1 LAHRGKLLTFFIV
14 RKMKIWLTIS
24 ALMVASL
31 ACAQTVTITGTVV
44 DPNGHAYQNGQGR
57 VVLLPGNVNFLVNNT
72 NPVPSPVVISGLDS
86 FGHFSVSLTNTSI
99 MQPQSSNPTWQF
111 SFCSQTYSIQPLP
124 VCFTM
129 TPMALTSSQDISSQI
144 QAQAALLPIFNG
156 TGTLTSVSCTIPLV
170 CTPNPIVSAGGIS
183 LQNSGVTAGSY
194 TNTNFTVNSQG
205 IVTAASNGSGGVGTV
220 TSVGCG
226 AGLACSP
233 SPITGSGTVSLD
245 SQYAK
250 LRCESGLGDGL
261 NAIAAGTYLQSFCY
275 NDSGVTWTIT
285 GIKCYVDGGSSST
298 LNASGNTL
306 GSLLTGPIACG
317 TGFVAGTQT
326 ANVAMTSGDY
336 IKFTFVADGTA
347 KQTTFVVS
355 FTQ

>member
-1 LAHRGKLLTFFIV
+1 
-14 RKMKIWLTIS
+14 MKIWLTIS

-144 QAQAALLPIFNG
+144 QAQSALLPVFNG
-156 TGTLTSVSCTIPLV
+156 TGTLTSVS
-170 CTPNPIVSAGGIS
+170 
-183 LQNSGVTAGSY
+183 
-194 TNTNFTVNSQG
+194 
-205 IVTAASNGSGGVGTV
+205 
-220 TSVGCG
+220 CG

-233 SPITGSGTVSLD
+233 SPITVSGTVSLD

-285 GIKCYVDGGSSST
+285 GIKCYVDSGSSST
-298 LNASGNTL
+298 LNAAGNTL
-306 GSLLTGPIACG
+306 GLLLTGAIACG

-326 ANVAMTSGDY
+326 ANVALTSGDY

-347 KQTTFVVS
+347 KQTTWVVS
-355 FTQ
+355 MTQ

>member
-1 LAHRGKLLTFFIV
+1 
-14 RKMKIWLTIS
+14 MKIWLTIS

-31 ACAQTVTITGTVV
+31 SCAQTATITGTVV

-144 QAQAALLPIFNG
+144 QAQSALLPIFNG
-156 TGTLTSVSCTIPLV
+156 TGTLTSVSC
-170 CTPNPIVSAGGIS
+170 
-183 LQNSGVTAGSY
+183 
-194 TNTNFTVNSQG
+194 
-205 IVTAASNGSGGVGTV
+205 
-220 TSVGCG
+220 G

-233 SPITGSGTVSLD
+233 SPITVSGTVSLD

-261 NAIAAGTYLQSFCY
+261 NAIPAGTYLQSFCY

-306 GSLLTGPIACG
+306 GSLLTGAITCG

-326 ANVAMTSGDY
+326 ANVALTSGDY

-347 KQTTFVVS
+347 KQSTWVVS
-355 FTQ
+355 MTQ

>member
-1 LAHRGKLLTFFIV
+1 MCFIA

-144 QAQAALLPIFNG
+144 QAQSALLPIFNG
-156 TGTLTSVSCTIPLV
+156 TGTLTSVSC
-170 CTPNPIVSAGGIS
+170 
-183 LQNSGVTAGSY
+183 
-194 TNTNFTVNSQG
+194 
-205 IVTAASNGSGGVGTV
+205 
-220 TSVGCG
+220 G

-233 SPITGSGTVSLD
+233 SPITVSGTVSLD

-298 LNASGNTL
+298 LNAAGNTL

-326 ANVAMTSGDY
+326 ANVALTSGDY

>member
-1 LAHRGKLLTFFIV
+1 LAHLGKLSMCFIA

-144 QAQAALLPIFNG
+144 QAQSALLPIFNG
-156 TGTLTSVSCTIPLV
+156 TGTLTSVSC
-170 CTPNPIVSAGGIS
+170 
-183 LQNSGVTAGSY
+183 
-194 TNTNFTVNSQG
+194 
-205 IVTAASNGSGGVGTV
+205 
-220 TSVGCG
+220 G

-233 SPITGSGTVSLD
+233 SPITVSGTVSLD

-298 LNASGNTL
+298 LNVSGNTL

-326 ANVAMTSGDY
+326 ANVALTSGDY
-336 IKFTFVADGTA
+336 IKFTFVGDGTA
-347 KQTTFVVS
+347 KQTTWVVS
-355 FTQ
+355 MTQ